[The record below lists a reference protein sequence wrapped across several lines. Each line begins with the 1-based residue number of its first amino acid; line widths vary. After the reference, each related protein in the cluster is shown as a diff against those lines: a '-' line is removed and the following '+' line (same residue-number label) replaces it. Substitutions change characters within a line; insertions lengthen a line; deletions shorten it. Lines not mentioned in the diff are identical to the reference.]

1 MTELP
6 PTELPKAYDP
16 KGVEDHWYAFWD
28 EQGYFRGHTGAPG
41 EPFAIAMPPGNVT
54 GALHMG
60 GALNNITQDV
70 LIRRARMQGRPTL
83 WVPGTDHAAIA
94 TQAVLERR
102 LAAEGK
108 TRFDLGREAFEEL
121 FWQWKDEY
129 ESRILGALK
138 RLGCSADWSRTRFTM
153 DPGLSNAVRTVFVRL
168 FDEGLIYRG
177 ARIINWCP
185 KCTSAISDIEVNHEQ
200 TEGELITIRYPL
212 TDGDGSI
219 SVATTRVETMLG
231 DTGVA
236 VNPDDDRYTH
246 LVGKTVILPLVGR
259 EIPIVADAAVDP
271 EFGTGAVK
279 ITPAH
284 DANDFEIAERQGL
297 PAVNI
302 FDKTATVNENGGR
315 FEGLDRYAARKAVLD
330 ALKAEGVVEN
340 EERPYIHAVGYCDR
354 TPDTQI
360 EPWLSEQWFVSMKP
374 LAKPAIDVVRDG
386 KVRFVPESPFERVYL
401 DWMENIRD
409 WCISRQLWLGHRI
422 PAWYCPDGHITVAMD
437 DASACATCGSTEV
450 AQDEDT
456 LDTWFSSALW
466 PFSTLGWPDDTE
478 DLRYWYPTTVLSTAR
493 EIIYLWVARMIFTGL
508 HFVGDIPFRDVVIHA
523 VVRAEDGRKMSRS
536 LGNVID
542 PLEIIDEYGTDALR
556 LWMML
561 GCNLGQD
568 VSFSRER
575 VEGSRRFCNKL
586 WNASRFA
593 LQQLDGVPGPLPDG
607 PALPERWILSRFAR
621 TVTIVDDAYAAY
633 DFQKA
638 SDAVYHFVW
647 SEFCDWYL
655 EMAKTA
661 DEARRPAVQATI
673 HYVLERTLRLAHP
686 MIPFITEEIWQRLP
700 RSEGPASIM
709 IAPWPATDRAH
720 LDDDAE
726 RDVEL
731 LQSIVVEIRRFRAD
745 HRIAPRQRL
754 EIVIAD
760 GPATSLILAHA
771 AELRALAAVGDITV
785 GAQPDGW
792 SSAVAGTTEIFLP
805 LGELVDLG
813 AERARLE
820 REIAEEEKR
829 ATAAKAKLDNEK
841 FTSGAPADVVEKV
854 RRQLADHSEKAALM
868 RTQLEE
874 FGS

>member
-284 DANDFEIAERQGL
+284 DANDFEIA
-297 PAVNI
+297 
-302 FDKTATVNENGGR
+302 
-315 FEGLDRYAARKAVLD
+315 
-330 ALKAEGVVEN
+330 
-340 EERPYIHAVGYCDR
+340 
-354 TPDTQI
+354 
-360 EPWLSEQWFVSMKP
+360 
-374 LAKPAIDVVRDG
+374 
-386 KVRFVPESPFERVYL
+386 
-401 DWMENIRD
+401 
-409 WCISRQLWLGHRI
+409 
-422 PAWYCPDGHITVAMD
+422 
-437 DASACATCGSTEV
+437 
-450 AQDEDT
+450 
-456 LDTWFSSALW
+456 
-466 PFSTLGWPDDTE
+466 
-478 DLRYWYPTTVLSTAR
+478 
-493 EIIYLWVARMIFTGL
+493 
-508 HFVGDIPFRDVVIHA
+508 
-523 VVRAEDGRKMSRS
+523 
-536 LGNVID
+536 
-542 PLEIIDEYGTDALR
+542 
-556 LWMML
+556 
-561 GCNLGQD
+561 
-568 VSFSRER
+568 
-575 VEGSRRFCNKL
+575 
-586 WNASRFA
+586 
-593 LQQLDGVPGPLPDG
+593 
-607 PALPERWILSRFAR
+607 
-621 TVTIVDDAYAAY
+621 
-633 DFQKA
+633 
-638 SDAVYHFVW
+638 
-647 SEFCDWYL
+647 
-655 EMAKTA
+655 
-661 DEARRPAVQATI
+661 
-673 HYVLERTLRLAHP
+673 
-686 MIPFITEEIWQRLP
+686 
-700 RSEGPASIM
+700 
-709 IAPWPATDRAH
+709 
-720 LDDDAE
+720 
-726 RDVEL
+726 
-731 LQSIVVEIRRFRAD
+731 
-745 HRIAPRQRL
+745 
-754 EIVIAD
+754 
-760 GPATSLILAHA
+760 
-771 AELRALAAVGDITV
+771 
-785 GAQPDGW
+785 
-792 SSAVAGTTEIFLP
+792 
-805 LGELVDLG
+805 
-813 AERARLE
+813 
-820 REIAEEEKR
+820 
-829 ATAAKAKLDNEK
+829 
-841 FTSGAPADVVEKV
+841 
-854 RRQLADHSEKAALM
+854 
-868 RTQLEE
+868 
-874 FGS
+874 